1 MFAEGGY
8 YFFQDTKI
16 NFSVSSEWSVTAF
29 D

>member
-8 YFFQDTKI
+8 YFFQDTNI
-16 NFSVSSEWSVTAF
+16 NVSVSSEWSVTAF